1 MRARVVLTVVLL
13 VVVHAVLAFGVWWI
27 MERPRAA
34 AAVEGSS
41 PAAFERLAD
50 MYASAA
56 FRSVIT
62 FDYVSLTDLIGRAS
76 AWPEVLYVSVEDPS
90 GQILAHS
97 DRSNIGKPWEPGM
110 AEPFKARHGNAY
122 REATASIDGRPR
134 GSPSVGHVRLAY
146 VAAGAAPLAAR
157 AEVPLAM
164 LLGGAVLLAVPVG
177 VFLSWLR
184 DRSEPVQLKRIADLT
199 RETDEQRAAI
209 ADYQTR
215 IDRLS
220 DELIK
225 RTRRVSDAERE
236 IGQLL
241 VELKA
246 RVADLEA
253 SRTTIA
259 TLEGSVQASHLRVD
273 DEVRQR
279 HARAVGYIVHAIR
292 SALTNVLGFSK
303 LLLRGAD
310 GSLSETQRADALN
323 IHFAGKHLLTV
334 VNDLVD
340 LTQLENGSLKL
351 KEELVEARGLLD
363 DAAAAATL
371 AGRSAADVVID
382 CPATLPPVRADRARL
397 VQILE
402 TVVEQAP
409 ESGKITLQARGTDD
423 VVEITVTWPGPAMT
437 KSLDELCEPFPP
449 ASPVSPIQDGGRR
462 LRLAV
467 ARRLAL
473 ATSGTLAVQNGGA
486 ATTFTLTM
494 PAALGVLTVA

>member
-1 MRARVVLTVVLL
+1 ML
-13 VVVHAVLAFGVWWI
+13 V
-27 MERPRAA
+27 
-34 AAVEGSS
+34 
-41 PAAFERLAD
+41 
-50 MYASAA
+50 
-56 FRSVIT
+56 
-62 FDYVSLTDLIGRAS
+62 
-76 AWPEVLYVSVEDPS
+76 
-90 GQILAHS
+90 
-97 DRSNIGKPWEPGM
+97 
-110 AEPFKARHGNAY
+110 
-122 REATASIDGRPR
+122 
-134 GSPSVGHVRLAY
+134 
-146 VAAGAAPLAAR
+146 GA
-157 AEVPLAM
+157 
-164 LLGGAVLLAVPVG
+164 AVLLAVPVG
-177 VFLSWLR
+177 FVLSWLR
-184 DRSEPVQLKRIADLT
+184 DRSEPAQLKRIADLT
-199 RETDEQRAAI
+199 HETEEQRATI

-215 IDRLS
+215 LDRLG

-241 VELKA
+241 AELKA
-246 RVADLEA
+246 RIADLEA

-259 TLEGSVQASHLRVD
+259 TLEGGVQASQVRVD

-310 GSLSETQRADALN
+310 GTLSDTQRADALN

-340 LTQLENGSLKL
+340 LTQLENGTLKL
-351 KEELVEARGLLD
+351 KEELIEARGLLD

-371 AGRSAADVVID
+371 SGRSAGDVVIE
-382 CPATLPPVRADRARL
+382 CPAALPLVKADRSRL

-409 ESGKITLQARGTDD
+409 DSGRITLQARSAQDTL
-423 VVEITVTWPGPAMT
+423 EIIVTWPQPAAT
-437 KSLDELCEPFPP
+437 KTLDELCEPFPP
-449 ASPVSPIQDGGRR
+449 ANPVSPIQDGGRR

-473 ATSGTLAVQNGGA
+473 ATGGTLAVQHGGA

-494 PAALGVLTVA
+494 PAAIDAMTVA